1 MFLFSILGPLRKRR
15 QYKLEKKKVF
25 AKTRTGKSVKSFS
38 YMITHALV
46 VEKKLTSS
54 TECKCVFLEVAPP
67 KLIKEVLQGNTKNS
81 RRASVLC
88 YGSSQ
93 SHPIKIDVTISIGI
107 NCGKQFWLCS
117 FNQGQLEKGS
127 DREIVCGNVLKK
139 PKVPQK
145 LVQSPF

>member
-1 MFLFSILGPLRKRR
+1 MFLFSILGRLRKKR
-15 QYKLEKKKVF
+15 QYKLEKKKYLRKRVLESLSKAF
-25 AKTRTGKSVKSFS
+25 GIWLLILWLWKKTC
-38 YMITHALV
+38 L
-46 VEKKLTSS
+46 
-54 TECKCVFLEVAPP
+54 ECKCVFLEVAPP

-81 RRASVLC
+81 RRASVLR

-117 FNQGQLEKGS
+117 FNQGQLEKGN
-127 DREIVCGNVLKK
+127 DREIVVMFLKK
-139 PKVPQK
+139 PPEVPQK